1 MIRGQ
6 AIKVSALISGSVG
19 VLCAGN
25 YLAFLPS
32 PAVEILV
39 MLLIIGAV
47 LCLGMAIY
55 LWVGIVSSKKEISLG
70 ELETR
75 KSLKKML
82 IWVWVFGLLLLLSQN
97 VYVQY
102 KSIEEVIFYLK
113 QVYGEH
119 YVEHLESALDRIGH
133 DLGWLC
139 LVFVLSYCFAW
150 IGIKFPKISSI
161 LAGLVAGAAAMVIQS
176 LWGIPFGERFSDIM
190 ANGNS
195 MILWIG
201 WGLAVFVVVTS
212 SIVLSRTAWFW
223 NDARESTQ
231 AR

>member
-82 IWVWVFGLLLLLSQN
+82 IWVWVLVCFSFYRRVCMFNINLL
-97 VYVQY
+97 
-102 KSIEEVIFYLK
+102 KK
-113 QVYGEH
+113 
-119 YVEHLESALDRIGH
+119 
-133 DLGWLC
+133 
-139 LVFVLSYCFAW
+139 
-150 IGIKFPKISSI
+150 
-161 LAGLVAGAAAMVIQS
+161 
-176 LWGIPFGERFSDIM
+176 RFSI
-190 ANGNS
+190 
-195 MILWIG
+195 
-201 WGLAVFVVVTS
+201 
-212 SIVLSRTAWFW
+212 
-223 NDARESTQ
+223 
-231 AR
+231 